1 MPFIDKPDF
10 SRDLTTFMMPFISS
24 FEIVNVVTSDQNVLF
39 WIAGS
44 VLDTSALNPHDIKTL

>member
-24 FEIVNVVTSDQNVLF
+24 FEIVNVVISDQNVLF

-44 VLDTSALNPHDIKTL
+44 VLATSALNPHDIKTL